1 MTLMASR
8 SRSRN
13 SLLDFLNVSR
23 SEFRETVSNPKN
35 WYGARFSIPVRA
47 ATDIDVIE
55 DYYLRHF
62 ARSQERELIREPAPS
77 MRQKKIR
84 KAAPSAA
91 PIDSSRMRILA
102 DRVAMTLTNPTGNPT
117 MSVEEAAHAL
127 GKSKK
132 TIYRYLDEGA
142 TTLTW
147 SDAPGRILTASVLAC
162 LRPKRE
168 SQ

>member
-1 MTLMASR
+1 M
-8 SRSRN
+8 
-13 SLLDFLNVSR
+13 
-23 SEFRETVSNPKN
+23 SNPKN

-55 DYYLRHF
+55 DYYRRHF

-77 MRQKKIR
+77 LRQKKIR

-102 DRVAMTLTNPTGNPT
+102 DQVAMKLTNPIGNPT